1 VCCDSNPYYYS
12 FSILIVVAEAEG
24 KDFKRISIEL
34 PVELTEGV
42 DRLRKE
48 WGLRSRGQVFER
60 LLEVILPKDS
70 EGYIIDNQEVELN
83 KSVEPS
89 LVTDT
94 YEVED
99 NKDEEKALVIVGD
112 KNIKIKNVSIK
123 DKNLN
128 DNTKNQKDQFTT
140 GIELPGFIRKQTTN
154 LKRSLS
160 KNKTIKNME
169 DTSITTINIS
179 DLLEAKDDAEKHWIN
194 LYGQKPTENV
204 LEASMIWLARDI
216 WPNVDGTENIPF
228 TWNAACKM
236 LNSYCKDWQNE
247 NLTFDQ
253 VIILA
258 GALEDPFST
267 KNLRS
272 RIPTLIRRFVNKFKR
287 SNNVTSFQTLESTMT
302 VHGALKLLGL
312 PTKAGSSL
320 TLSFIRDAYKNKAL
334 SNHPDAGGSNESM
347 RKLNEAYQLLKDLY
361 KN

>member
-1 VCCDSNPYYYS
+1 MAK
-12 FSILIVVAEAEG
+12 AEE
-24 KDFKRISIEL
+24 KDVKRISIDLPIEL
-34 PVELTEGV
+34 IEGV

-48 WGLRSRGQVFER
+48 WGLRRRGLVFER
-60 LLEVILPKDS
+60 LLEVILSNDL
-70 EGYIIDNQEVELN
+70 EEDITDNQQLEFHQNV
-83 KSVEPS
+83 KPD
-89 LVTDT
+89 LVTQN

-99 NKDEEKALVIVGD
+99 KKTEEKAIVIVGD
-112 KNIKIKNVSIK
+112 KNIEIKNVSVLE
-123 DKNLN
+123 NGQEN
-128 DNTKNQKDQFTT
+128 NSKNQKDQITS

-160 KNKTIKNME
+160 KNQSIKNME
-169 DTSITTINIS
+169 DTSITTIDIN
-179 DLLEAKDDAEKHWIN
+179 DLLEAKDDAEKHWIYI
-194 LYGQKPTENV
+194 YGQKPTDNV

-267 KNLRS
+267 KNLKS

-302 VHGALKLLGL
+302 IHGALKLLGL

-320 TLSFIRDAYKNKAL
+320 TLSFIRDAYKDKAL

>member
-1 VCCDSNPYYYS
+1 MY
-12 FSILIVVAEAEG
+12 
-24 KDFKRISIEL
+24 KR
-34 PVELTEGV
+34 
-42 DRLRKE
+42 
-48 WGLRSRGQVFER
+48 
-60 LLEVILPKDS
+60 
-70 EGYIIDNQEVELN
+70 QE
-83 KSVEPS
+83 
-89 LVTDT
+89 
-94 YEVED
+94 
-99 NKDEEKALVIVGD
+99 
-112 KNIKIKNVSIK
+112 IKNVSVLENDLENNSKIK
-123 DKNLN
+123 
-128 DNTKNQKDQFTT
+128 KDQVAS
-140 GIELPGFIRKQTTN
+140 GIELPGFIRKQATN

-160 KNKTIKNME
+160 KDKSIKNME
-169 DTSITTINIS
+169 DTSITTIDIN
-179 DLLEAKDDAEKHWIN
+179 DLLEAKNDAVKHWIY
-194 LYGQKPTENV
+194 LYGQKPTDNV

-236 LNSYCKDWQNE
+236 LNSYCKDWHNE
-247 NLTFDQ
+247 DLTFDQ

-267 KNLRS
+267 RNLKS

-320 TLSFIRDAYKNKAL
+320 TLSFIREAYKNKAL

-361 KN
+361 KNCLLYTSPSPRD

>member
-1 VCCDSNPYYYS
+1 MAK
-12 FSILIVVAEAEG
+12 AEE
-24 KDFKRISIEL
+24 KDVKRISIDLPIEL
-34 PVELTEGV
+34 IEGV

-48 WGLRSRGQVFER
+48 WGLRRRGLVFER
-60 LLEVILPKDS
+60 LLEVILSNDL
-70 EGYIIDNQEVELN
+70 EEDITDNHQLEFHQN
-83 KSVEPS
+83 IKPD
-89 LVTDT
+89 LVTQN

-99 NKDEEKALVIVGD
+99 NKTEEKAIVIVGD
-112 KNIKIKNVSIK
+112 KNIEIKNVSVLE
-123 DKNLN
+123 NGQEN
-128 DNTKNQKDQFTT
+128 NSKNQKDQITS

-160 KNKTIKNME
+160 KNQSIKNME
-169 DTSITTINIS
+169 DTSITTIDIN
-179 DLLEAKDDAEKHWIN
+179 DLLEAKDDAEKHWIYI
-194 LYGQKPTENV
+194 YGQKPTDNV

-267 KNLRS
+267 KNLKS

-302 VHGALKLLGL
+302 IHGALKLLGL

-320 TLSFIRDAYKNKAL
+320 TLSFIRDAYKDKAL

>member
-1 VCCDSNPYYYS
+1 VSK
-12 FSILIVVAEAEG
+12 AEE
-24 KDFKRISIEL
+24 KNVKRISIDLPIEL
-34 PVELTEGV
+34 IEGV

-48 WGLRSRGQVFER
+48 WGLRRRGLVFER
-60 LLEVILPKDS
+60 LLEVILSNDL
-70 EGYIIDNQEVELN
+70 EEDITDNQQLEFN
-83 KSVEPS
+83 QSVKPD
-89 LVTDT
+89 LVTQN
-94 YEVED
+94 YEVVD
-99 NKDEEKALVIVGD
+99 SKTEEKAIVIVGD
-112 KNIKIKNVSIK
+112 KNIEIKNVTVLE
-123 DKNLN
+123 KNL
-128 DNTKNQKDQFTT
+128 DNNSKNQKDQITS

-160 KNKTIKNME
+160 KNKSIKNME
-169 DTSITTINIS
+169 DTSITTIDIN
-179 DLLEAKDDAEKHWIN
+179 DLLEAKDDAEKHWIYI
-194 LYGQKPTENV
+194 YGQKPTDNV

-267 KNLRS
+267 KNLKS

-320 TLSFIRDAYKNKAL
+320 TLSFIRDAYKDKAL

>member
-1 VCCDSNPYYYS
+1 MTRYKD
-12 FSILIVVAEAEG
+12 LVAEGEG
-24 KDFKRISIEL
+24 KEVKRISIDL
-34 PVELTEGV
+34 PIDLVAGV

-48 WGLRSRGQVFER
+48 WGFRARGLVFER
-60 LLEVILPKDS
+60 LLEVILSNDLDDNIIENKQLDFNHNSNHDS
-70 EGYIIDNQEVELN
+70 SSAQNGIDISNQ
-83 KSVEPS
+83 
-89 LVTDT
+89 
-94 YEVED
+94 
-99 NKDEEKALVIVGD
+99 EEKALVIVGN
-112 KNIKIKNVSIK
+112 KNIEIKNVAVNDVKAK
-123 DKNLN
+123 DVQSSKQ
-128 DNTKNQKDQFTT
+128 DSVST

-160 KNKTIKNME
+160 KDKTFKNME
-169 DTSITTINIS
+169 DTSITTINID
-179 DLLEAKDDAEKHWIN
+179 DLLKAKDAAEKHWIY
-194 LYGQKPTENV
+194 LYGQKPTESV
-204 LEASMIWLARDI
+204 IEASMIWLARDI

-236 LNSYCKDWQNE
+236 LNSYCSDWKIDSV
-247 NLTFDQ
+247 TFDD
-253 VIILA
+253 VVILA

-287 SNNVTSFQTLESTMT
+287 SQNVTSFQTLESTMT

-320 TLSFIRDAYKNKAL
+320 TLSFIRDAYKEKAL
-334 SNHPDAGGSNESM
+334 SNHPDAGGSNETM

>member
-1 VCCDSNPYYYS
+1 M
-12 FSILIVVAEAEG
+12 AEVEG
-24 KDFKRISIEL
+24 EEVKRISIDL
-34 PVELTEGV
+34 PIGLIDGV

-48 WGLRSRGQVFER
+48 WGLRRRGAVFER
-60 LLEVILPKDS
+60 LLEVILSNDLDKDIS
-70 EGYIIDNQEVELN
+70 DDVQLEFTESNNLD
-83 KSVEPS
+83 SSFDRP
-89 LVTDT
+89 
-94 YEVED
+94 VED
-99 NKDEEKALVIVGD
+99 DIKNEEKALVIIGS
-112 KNIKIKNVSIK
+112 KNVEMKNVSVKNK
-123 DKNLN
+123 DSVEEKNIHREHYSS
-128 DNTKNQKDQFTT
+128 

-160 KNKTIKNME
+160 KGTVNKNMD
-169 DTSITTINIS
+169 DTSITTIDID
-179 DLLEAKDDAEKHWIN
+179 DLIAAKEAVEKHWIY

-236 LNSYCKDWQNE
+236 LNSYCSDWIIDS
-247 NLTFDQ
+247 LAFDH

-267 KNLRS
+267 RNLRS

-287 SNNVTSFQTLESTMT
+287 SQNVTSFQTLESTMT
-302 VHGALKLLGL
+302 IHGALKLLGL

-320 TLSFIRDAYKNKAL
+320 TLSFIRDAYKEKAL
-334 SNHPDAGGSNESM
+334 SNHPDAGGSNETM

-361 KN
+361 KK

>member
-1 VCCDSNPYYYS
+1 MAK
-12 FSILIVVAEAEG
+12 AEE
-24 KDFKRISIEL
+24 KDVKRISIDLPIEL
-34 PVELTEGV
+34 IEGV

-48 WGLRSRGQVFER
+48 WGLRRRGLVFER
-60 LLEVILPKDS
+60 LLEVILSNDL
-70 EGYIIDNQEVELN
+70 EEDITDNQQLEFHQNVKPDLATQN
-83 KSVEPS
+83 
-89 LVTDT
+89 

-99 NKDEEKALVIVGD
+99 NKTEEKAIVIVGD
-112 KNIKIKNVSIK
+112 KNIEIKNVSVLE
-123 DKNLN
+123 NSLEN
-128 DNTKNQKDQFTT
+128 NSKNQKDQITS

-160 KNKTIKNME
+160 KNQSIKNME
-169 DTSITTINIS
+169 DTSITTIDIN
-179 DLLEAKDDAEKHWIN
+179 DLLEAKDDAEKHWIYI
-194 LYGQKPTENV
+194 YGQKPTDNV

-267 KNLRS
+267 KNLKS

-302 VHGALKLLGL
+302 IHGALKLLGL

-320 TLSFIRDAYKNKAL
+320 TLSFIRDAYKDKAL

>member
-1 VCCDSNPYYYS
+1 MNRY
-12 FSILIVVAEAEG
+12 LNHVAAGEE
-24 KDFKRISIEL
+24 KEVKRISIDL
-34 PVELTEGV
+34 PIDLIDGV

-48 WGLRSRGQVFER
+48 WGLRRRGQVFER
-60 LLEVILPKDS
+60 LLQVILPKDFD
-70 EGYIIDNQEVELN
+70 EELIEN
-83 KSVEPS
+83 KQLDLNHNSNLES
-89 LVTDT
+89 ISDHGGI
-94 YEVED
+94 
-99 NKDEEKALVIVGD
+99 NNSKKEEKALVIVGN
-112 KNIKIKNVSIK
+112 KNIEIKNVAVPEAKANYVQTNKK
-123 DKNLN
+123 DIVS
-128 DNTKNQKDQFTT
+128 T

-160 KNKTIKNME
+160 KDKTCKNME
-169 DTSITTINIS
+169 DTSITTIDIE
-179 DLLEAKDDAEKHWIN
+179 DLLKAKDAAEKHWIY
-194 LYGQKPTENV
+194 LYGQKPTESV
-204 LEASMIWLARDI
+204 VEASMIWLASDI

-236 LNSYCKDWQNE
+236 LNSYCSEWKIDS
-247 NLTFDQ
+247 LTFDD
-253 VIILA
+253 VVILA

-287 SNNVTSFQTLESTMT
+287 SQNVTSFQTLESTMT

-320 TLSFIRDAYKNKAL
+320 TLSFIRDAYKDKAL
-334 SNHPDAGGSNESM
+334 SNHPDAGGSNETM

>member
-1 VCCDSNPYYYS
+1 LLD
-12 FSILIVVAEAEG
+12 VAKAEE
-24 KDFKRISIEL
+24 KDVKRISIDLPIEL
-34 PVELTEGV
+34 IEGV

-48 WGLRSRGQVFER
+48 WGLRRRGLVFER
-60 LLEVILPKDS
+60 LLEVILSNDLD
-70 EGYIIDNQEVELN
+70 EDITDNQQQEFHQNV
-83 KSVEPS
+83 KTDF
-89 LVTDT
+89 VTHN
-94 YEVED
+94 YEVVD
-99 NKDEEKALVIVGD
+99 NKTEEKAIVIVGD
-112 KNIKIKNVSIK
+112 KNIEIKNVSVLE
-123 DKNLN
+123 NGQEN
-128 DNTKNQKDQFTT
+128 NSKNQKDQITS

-160 KNKTIKNME
+160 KNQSIKNME
-169 DTSITTINIS
+169 DTSITTIDIN
-179 DLLEAKDDAEKHWIN
+179 DLLEAKDDAEKHWIYI
-194 LYGQKPTENV
+194 YGQKPTDNV

-267 KNLRS
+267 KNLKS

-302 VHGALKLLGL
+302 IHGALKLLGL

-320 TLSFIRDAYKNKAL
+320 TLSFIRDAYKDKAL

-361 KN
+361 NN